1 MTRDAPHLYRAERP
15 KAFID
20 AVVAI
25 AMTLLILPLMDSVA
39 DLDDASVSTADWFV
53 DHRWQLT
60 SFVLSFVLIAM
71 FWLNHQRLFSGV
83 EHVTTGL
90 LWICMAWLLS
100 IVWLPVATA
109 LSGRADGED
118 PLVKGI
124 YIGSLIATAAIGLIH
139 RLYLR
144 EHSELH
150 NLTPDVLRSGLA
162 ADIAMCVLFSIALV
176 VAVLVPVVGYLALLV
191 MFLMGPAQSLLL
203 RILPPR

>member
-1 MTRDAPHLYRAERP
+1 MTRDAPHLYRAERS

-39 DLDDASVSTADWFV
+39 DLDDASTSTADWFV

-60 SFVLSFVLIAM
+60 SFVLSFALIAM

-83 EHVTTGL
+83 EHVTSGL
-90 LWICMAWLLS
+90 LWICMLWLLS

-109 LSGRADGED
+109 LSGRSDGED
-118 PLVKGI
+118 PLVKLI

-144 EHSELH
+144 AHPELH
-150 NLTPDVLRSGLA
+150 NITPDALRSGLA
-162 ADIAMCVLFSIALV
+162 ADIAMCVLFSLALV
-176 VAVLVPVVGYLALLV
+176 VAVLVPMVGYFGLFL

-203 RILPPR
+203 RILPAR